1 MDSIFP
7 LSVPRRTAFSFETSA
22 CIEEDIDAPTPS
34 GECLSTSPAL
44 GDISQRSALSQDS
57 ATTIVTAYAVSNYE
71 RTSYYNGITN
81 EGEHPDLLY
90 RTGSAKYPWIQPSD
104 RHAYQP
110 TKSIGGVFRTPLN
123 DVWSTVGPQVC
134 QLVKDRKLS
143 ISIGLARFVTHEEDG
158 RGTPGPVVIWI
169 GVHPGSTA
177 ADTAHEVSQNIL
189 ELLEKN
195 GVKDVEVEWHEAV
208 SWMAAF

>member
-1 MDSIFP
+1 MDIIK
-7 LSVPRRTAFSFETSA
+7 A
-22 CIEEDIDAPTPS
+22 
-34 GECLSTSPAL
+34 
-44 GDISQRSALSQDS
+44 DISQLAIWPFGGSYKVQDRRMNR
-57 ATTIVTAYAVSNYE
+57 A
-71 RTSYYNGITN
+71 
-81 EGEHPDLLY
+81 
-90 RTGSAKYPWIQPSD
+90 PS
-104 RHAYQP
+104 P
-110 TKSIGGVFRTPLN
+110 
-123 DVWSTVGPQVC
+123 

-195 GVKDVEVEWHEAV
+195 GVKDVEVEWHEVV